1 MNAGGQEGPRIPGHG
16 RGERGQFVR
25 SKLEAVEGKGGKKE
39 ERRGRWYIVWMTNF
53 HVRTLRLHMGSLL
66 HTAELIL

>member
-39 ERRGRWYIVWMTNF
+39 ERRGRWYIVWMANF
-53 HVRTLRLHMGSLL
+53 H
-66 HTAELIL
+66 